1 MKKRITSMFLVLLMV
16 LSLMPATVQ
25 ASPASSGSGTK
36 ADPYL
41 IATAQ
46 DLVDFRDEVNAS
58 TKKSISM
65 LCAKLTKDIDL
76 SNLEGDWEPIGKA
89 TNTYKDYVAYGG
101 TFDGDGHTISGLSI
115 NATTAYQGLFGY
127 VKGGEIKDL
136 TVAGSVTTSTTSS
149 AYAAGIVGYGSP
161 VTIENCVN
169 QATVTATKKGY
180 IAGIVGYTS
189 TTGSS
194 ISGCTNQGAVS
205 GVGDYVGGIVGTA
218 NNTVI
223 KNCINSAEIVDTG
236 KPGGYSYCVGGIAGA
251 INSSSSIER
260 SGNTGKITSTLKR
273 TGGVVGSAAG
283 TVQSCFNTGDVT
295 GIYSLGGIAG
305 GCASS
310 NTKITD
316 CYNRGKVESQ
326 TPTSAFG
333 DTATKGVG
341 GVVGDPC
348 SAFLSLIHI

>member
-36 ADPYL
+36 ADLYL

-46 DLVDFRDEVNAS
+46 DLIEFRDEVNAS
-58 TKKSISM
+58 TKKSTST
-65 LCAKLTKDIDL
+65 LCAKLTENIDL

-136 TVAGSVTTSTTSS
+136 TVAGSVNTSTTSS

-169 QATVTATKKGY
+169 QATVTATKK
-180 IAGIVGYTS
+180 
-189 TTGSS
+189 
-194 ISGCTNQGAVS
+194 
-205 GVGDYVGGIVGTA
+205 
-218 NNTVI
+218 
-223 KNCINSAEIVDTG
+223 
-236 KPGGYSYCVGGIAGA
+236 
-251 INSSSSIER
+251 
-260 SGNTGKITSTLKR
+260 
-273 TGGVVGSAAG
+273 
-283 TVQSCFNTGDVT
+283 
-295 GIYSLGGIAG
+295 
-305 GCASS
+305 
-310 NTKITD
+310 
-316 CYNRGKVESQ
+316 
-326 TPTSAFG
+326 
-333 DTATKGVG
+333 
-341 GVVGDPC
+341 
-348 SAFLSLIHI
+348 

>member
-16 LSLMPATVQ
+16 LSLIPATVQ

-58 TKKSISM
+58 TKKSTSM

-169 QATVTATKKGY
+169 QATVKATKKGY

-205 GVGDYVGGIVGTA
+205 GAGDYVGGIVGAA

-223 KNCINSAEIVDTG
+223 EN
-236 KPGGYSYCVGGIAGA
+236 
-251 INSSSSIER
+251 
-260 SGNTGKITSTLKR
+260 
-273 TGGVVGSAAG
+273 
-283 TVQSCFNTGDVT
+283 
-295 GIYSLGGIAG
+295 
-305 GCASS
+305 
-310 NTKITD
+310 
-316 CYNRGKVESQ
+316 
-326 TPTSAFG
+326 
-333 DTATKGVG
+333 
-341 GVVGDPC
+341 
-348 SAFLSLIHI
+348 